1 MPYRRSGSPED
12 IINSDLITVDE
23 RQLRTKMA
31 LEQMRFFEALEKSI
45 SDPEWSEKDHPFIRR
60 QGRTDFE
67 IGFRLK
73 IKSEKDALA
82 RELAVLNKALENDLD
97 LPQGEDDDDY

>member
-1 MPYRRSGSPED
+1 MPYKGHDEVID
-12 IINSDLITVDE
+12 SDLITVDE

-31 LEQMRFFEALEKSI
+31 LKQIEFFTTLETTV
-45 SDPEWSEKDHPFIRR
+45 SDPQWSGKDHPFVKR

-73 IKSEKDALA
+73 IKKQKDALVT
-82 RELAVLNKALENDLD
+82 ELAVLNKALEEDLG
-97 LPQGEDDDDY
+97 LPEDDDDY